1 MRYGWGGRDNGA
13 SFFLAAFTMSIAFQD
28 LPPELSCAGATPPT
42 AAAALPC
49 SGRQAANSARA
60 PAPQPVRAL
69 YSALHDRH
77 DSARAEG
84 ADWLRGQIE
93 AAREL
98 GDNLPADLADP
109 QAMNDWIAQHTGEV
123 GAAYSAYL
131 AERKAGAPRR
141 YFPTRSHALHFLKA
155 VGPTK
160 LVDGAWL
167 YGILAHWRDPR
178 FLGLIRTYLEELGD
192 GVPAKN
198 HVALFQ
204 KLLKT
209 HSIDDTQG
217 LDDSHFVQ
225 GAIQLALAHNA
236 EQFLPEIIGF
246 NLGYE
251 QLPLHL
257 LICGYELNEL
267 GIDPMYF
274 TLHVT
279 IDNADCGHARKAAQA
294 IVELMPQLG
303 DRADFARRIRDGY
316 RLNDLGASTLSVID
330 GFDLEGELTAIMIS
344 KSAYG
349 QNMHSDFCRVGGRSI
364 NDWLSTP
371 EQMPQ
376 MLAALV
382 KAGWIERGH
391 PAEQSRFWRL
401 IQGPNATMFGVF
413 SDYEQQVLRDWIE
426 SAQVAPARMVSHR
439 SQLRALDQLAGEVGR
454 PVAPRG
460 ILRNGVNGVGNPPGD
475 GDDAGG
481 PASELHL
488 LEQRIADMPGRD
500 EAMEALRALMAPHLH
515 AKPVGLM
522 ATRLFGRLLAL

>member
-1 MRYGWGGRDNGA
+1 MSTA
-13 SFFLAAFTMSIAFQD
+13 FLD
-28 LPPELSCAGATPPT
+28 LPSDFSAIGAPAP
-42 AAAALPC
+42 
-49 SGRQAANSARA
+49 ARA
-60 PAPQPVRAL
+60 PLGTSVGASAAPSAMPVRDL
-69 YSALHDRH
+69 YSALRDDPANASGAGAAWLRQQIALAAPLGDDLPDDLTDL
-77 DSARAEG
+77 DSWIMQHTEQVG
-84 ADWLRGQIE
+84 ADYR
-93 AAREL
+93 
-98 GDNLPADLADP
+98 
-109 QAMNDWIAQHTGEV
+109 
-123 GAAYSAYL
+123 AYL
-131 AERKAGAPRR
+131 GERKAGAPRR

-167 YGILAHWRDPR
+167 YGILAHWNDPR
-178 FLGLIRTYLEELGD
+178 FIGLIRTYLEELGD

-198 HVALFQ
+198 HVSLFQ

-209 HSIDDTQG
+209 HSIDDWQG

-236 EQFLPEIIGF
+236 GEFLPEIIGF

-279 IDNADCGHARKAAQA
+279 IDNADCGHARKAAQS
-294 IVELMPQLG
+294 VGELMPQLG

-316 RLNDLGASTLSVID
+316 RLNELGASTLSVID
-330 GFDLEGELTAIMIS
+330 GFDLDDELIAIMIS
-344 KSAYG
+344 KSQFG
-349 QNMHSDFCRVGGRSI
+349 QNMHSDFCRVAGRSI

-371 EQMPQ
+371 AEMPA

-426 SAQVAPARMVSHR
+426 SDQVAPPRIVSHR
-439 SQLRALDQLAGEVGR
+439 SQLRALDQLAEHQER
-454 PVAPRG
+454 PAAPRG
-460 ILRNGVNGVGNPPGD
+460 ILRNTVNGVGHGT
-475 GDDAGG
+475 DAGG
-481 PASELHL
+481 PAGELHL
-488 LEQRIADMPGRD
+488 LEQRIADMPSKD
-500 EAMEALRALMAPHLH
+500 AAMEALRLLMAPHLH
-515 AKPVGLM
+515 ANPVGLM
-522 ATRLFGRLLAL
+522 ATRLFGRLMAI

>member
-1 MRYGWGGRDNGA
+1 MYVSLR
-13 SFFLAAFTMSIAFQD
+13 
-28 LPPELSCAGATPPT
+28 
-42 AAAALPC
+42 
-49 SGRQAANSARA
+49 
-60 PAPQPVRAL
+60 
-69 YSALHDRH
+69 DRH
-77 DSARAEG
+77 DSARAQG
-84 ADWLRGQIE
+84 AAWLRGQIDS
-93 AAREL
+93 ARAL
-98 GDNLPADLADP
+98 GDNLQADLAD
-109 QAMNDWIAQHTGEV
+109 ADAIEGWITEHTGAV
-123 GAAYSAYL
+123 GKAYREYL
-131 AERKAGAPRR
+131 GERKAGAPRR

-204 KLLKT
+204 RLLKT
-209 HSIDDTQG
+209 HSIDDWQG

-236 EQFLPEIIGF
+236 EHFLPEIIGF

-294 IVELMPQLG
+294 IGELMPQLG
-303 DRADFARRIRDGY
+303 DGADFARRIRDGY

-330 GFDLEGELTAIMIS
+330 GFDLDDELIAILIS
-344 KSAYG
+344 KSQYG
-349 QNMHSDFCRVGGRSI
+349 QNMHSDFCRVAGRSI

-371 EQMPQ
+371 ADMPQ

-426 SAQVAPARMVSHR
+426 SEQATPARMVSHR
-439 SQLRALDQLAGEVGR
+439 SQLRALDQLAGHSER
-454 PVAPRG
+454 PAAPRG
-460 ILRNGVNGVGNPPGD
+460 ILRNGVNGVGSTGS
-475 GDDAGG
+475 DDAGAGG

-488 LEQRIADMPGRD
+488 LEQRIADLPSRD
-500 EAMEALRALMAPHLH
+500 EAMDALRQLMAPHLH

-522 ATRLFGRLLAL
+522 ATRLFGRLLAV

>member
-1 MRYGWGGRDNGA
+1 
-13 SFFLAAFTMSIAFQD
+13 MSPD
-28 LPPELSCAGATPPT
+28 LYLLEPPDT
-42 AAAALPC
+42 AAAQTRPGA
-49 SGRQAANSARA
+49 
-60 PAPQPVRAL
+60 APQGQSGPVRAL
-69 YSALHDRH
+69 YLALRDQPERAAPAGAAWLR
-77 DSARAEG
+77 SQIGLARALGDDLPAELCQLDG
-84 ADWLRGQIE
+84 WIE
-93 AAREL
+93 A
-98 GDNLPADLADP
+98 
-109 QAMNDWIAQHTGEV
+109 HTRRV
-123 GAAYSAYL
+123 GAAYRSYL

-141 YFPTRSHALHFLKA
+141 YFSSRSHALHFLKA

-167 YGILAHWRDPR
+167 YGVLSHWRDPR

-192 GVPAKN
+192 GVPEKN

-209 HSIDDTQG
+209 HAVDDWQG

-236 EQFLPEIIGF
+236 EQLLPEVIGF

-279 IDNADCGHARKAAQA
+279 IDNADCGHARKAAQS
-294 IVELMPQLG
+294 VRELMPQLG
-303 DRADFARRIRDGY
+303 DRADFARRVRDGY
-316 RLNDLGASTLSVID
+316 RLNELGASTLSVIE
-330 GFDLEGELTAIMIS
+330 GFCLEDELTGILAS

-349 QNMHSDFCRVGGRSI
+349 QNMHSDFCRVGGRAI
-364 NDWLSTP
+364 NDWLAQP
-371 EQMPQ
+371 DQMPQ

-382 KAGWIERGH
+382 AAGWIGRGC

-413 SDYEQQVLRDWIE
+413 NEYEQQVLRDWIE
-426 SAQVAPARMVSHR
+426 SPAGDAEADQASLSRPRIVSHR
-439 SQLRALDQLAGEVGR
+439 SQLRALDQLAGQAAR
-454 PVAPRG
+454 PAAPRG
-460 ILRNGVNGVGNPPGD
+460 ILRSGGGEPKQGA
-475 GDDAGG
+475 AGT
-481 PASELHL
+481 ELHL
-488 LEQRIADMPGRD
+488 LEQRIAELPSRD
-500 EAMEALRALMAPHLH
+500 DAMEALRALMAPQLH
-515 AKPVGLM
+515 SGPVGLM

>member
-1 MRYGWGGRDNGA
+1 MSPDLYLLDPTETAPAAIPAPSSPSGAGSVRELYVALRDQPG
-13 SFFLAAFTMSIAFQD
+13 SAA
-28 LPPELSCAGATPPT
+28 PAGA
-42 AAAALPC
+42 AWL
-49 SGRQAANSARA
+49 RDQIDLARA
-60 PAPQPVRAL
+60 
-69 YSALHDRH
+69 
-77 DSARAEG
+77 
-84 ADWLRGQIE
+84 
-93 AAREL
+93 L
-98 GDNLPADLADP
+98 GDDLPADLCQLDG
-109 QAMNDWIAQHTGEV
+109 WIEAHTARV
-123 GAAYSAYL
+123 GTAYRSYL
-131 AERKAGAPRR
+131 SERKAGAPRR
-141 YFPTRSHALHFLKA
+141 YFTTRSHALHFLKA

-167 YGILAHWRDPR
+167 YGVLSHWRDPR

-192 GVPAKN
+192 GVPEKN

-209 HSIDDTQG
+209 HSVDDWQG

-236 EQFLPEIIGF
+236 EQFLPEVIGF

-279 IDNADCGHARKAAQA
+279 IDNADCGHARKAAQS
-294 IVELMPQLG
+294 VRELMPQLG
-303 DRADFARRIRDGY
+303 DRADFARRVRDGY
-316 RLNDLGASTLSVID
+316 RLNELGASTLSVID
-330 GFDLEGELTAIMIS
+330 AFSLEDELTGILVS

-349 QNMHSDFCRVGGRSI
+349 QNMHSDFCRVGGRAI
-364 NDWLSTP
+364 NDWLAHP

-382 KAGWIERGH
+382 KAGWIERGN

-413 SDYEQQVLRDWIE
+413 NDYEQQVLRDWIE
-426 SAQVAPARMVSHR
+426 AAPGDAEADADQAGLSRPRIVSHR
-439 SQLRALDQLAGEVGR
+439 SQLRALDQLADKPTR
-454 PVAPRG
+454 PASPRG
-460 ILRNGVNGVGNPPGD
+460 ILRSGPGEPKQ
-475 GDDAGG
+475 GA
-481 PASELHL
+481 AETELHL
-488 LEQRIADMPGRD
+488 LEQRIAELPSRD
-500 EAMEALRALMAPHLH
+500 DAMEALRALMAPQLH
-515 AKPVGLM
+515 SGPVGLM

>member
-1 MRYGWGGRDNGA
+1 MSTAYLDLPSVNPSA
-13 SFFLAAFTMSIAFQD
+13 PAACPATAGVSIASSSGAEGSGERAQQHAF
-28 LPPELSCAGATPPT
+28 PVRELYVGLRDRHQQCAPQGAQWLREQI
-42 AAAALPC
+42 AE
-49 SGRQAANSARA
+49 ARA
-60 PAPQPVRAL
+60 
-69 YSALHDRH
+69 
-77 DSARAEG
+77 
-84 ADWLRGQIE
+84 
-93 AAREL
+93 L
-98 GDNLPADLADP
+98 GDNLPDDVCDLD
-109 QAMNDWIAQHTGEV
+109 DWIVRHTEQV
-123 GAAYSAYL
+123 GVDYRAYL
-131 AERKAGAPRR
+131 GERKAGAPRR

-192 GVPAKN
+192 GVPEKN

-209 HSIDDTQG
+209 HSIDDWQG

-236 EQFLPEIIGF
+236 GDFLPEVIGF

-279 IDNADCGHARKAAQA
+279 IDNADCGHARKAAQSVA
-294 IVELMPQLG
+294 ELMPQLG

-316 RLNDLGASTLSVID
+316 RLNDLGASTLSVIE
-330 GFDLEGELTAIMIS
+330 GFDLEDELVAIMIS
-344 KSAYG
+344 KSQYG

-371 EQMPQ
+371 EQMPA

-413 SDYEQQVLRDWIE
+413 SEYEQQVLRDWIE
-426 SAQVAPARMVSHR
+426 SDQVAPPRIVSHR
-439 SQLRALDQLAGEVGR
+439 SQLRALDQLAEHSGR
-454 PVAPRG
+454 PAAPRG
-460 ILRNGVNGVGNPPGD
+460 ILRNTVNGVGAGAN
-475 GDDAGG
+475 GG
-481 PASELHL
+481 PAGDLHL
-488 LEQRIADMPGRD
+488 LEQQISEMPSRD
-500 EAMEALRALMAPHLH
+500 AAMEALRALMAPHLH
-515 AKPVGLM
+515 ANPVGLM

>member
-1 MRYGWGGRDNGA
+1 MSTALLDSPSEHTQPTPAAPCLVPAAGAVAANGA
-13 SFFLAAFTMSIAFQD
+13 QTMPVRDLYTALRDQHDAARASGAAWLAEQIGVARALGDD
-28 LPPELSCAGATPPT
+28 LPEDLT
-42 AAAALPC
+42 ALD
-49 SGRQAANSARA
+49 G
-60 PAPQPVRAL
+60 
-69 YSALHDRH
+69 
-77 DSARAEG
+77 
-84 ADWLRGQIE
+84 
-93 AAREL
+93 
-98 GDNLPADLADP
+98 
-109 QAMNDWIAQHTGEV
+109 WIVDHTERV
-123 GAAYSAYL
+123 GAEYRAYL
-131 AERKAGAPRR
+131 AERKAGGPRR

-198 HVALFQ
+198 HVSLFQ

-209 HSIDDTQG
+209 HSIDDWQG

-236 EQFLPEIIGF
+236 SEFLPEIIGF

-294 IVELMPQLG
+294 VAELMPQLG

-316 RLNDLGASTLSVID
+316 RLNELGASTLSVID
-330 GFDLEGELTAIMIS
+330 GFDLDDELIAIMIS
-344 KSAYG
+344 KSRYG

-371 EQMPQ
+371 EQMAA

-426 SAQVAPARMVSHR
+426 SDQVAPRRIVSHR
-439 SQLRALDQLAGEVGR
+439 SQLRALDQLAEHTER
-454 PVAPRG
+454 PATPRG
-460 ILRNGVNGVGNPPGD
+460 ILRNSVNGVGNGA
-475 GDDAGG
+475 GEAGG
-481 PASELHL
+481 PANDLQL
-488 LEQRIADMPGRD
+488 LEQKIADMPSKD
-500 EAMEALRALMAPHLH
+500 EAMEALRRLMAPHLH
-515 AKPVGLM
+515 ANPVGLM
-522 ATRLFGRLLAL
+522 ATRLFGRLLTV